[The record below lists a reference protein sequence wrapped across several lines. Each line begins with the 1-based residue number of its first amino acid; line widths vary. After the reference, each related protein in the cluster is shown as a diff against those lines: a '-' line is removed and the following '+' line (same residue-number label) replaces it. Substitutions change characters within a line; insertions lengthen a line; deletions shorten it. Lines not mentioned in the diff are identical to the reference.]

1 MSTVPHRV
9 VVASKNADKIRE
21 VEAVLARMDHP
32 WEIVR
37 GLDWPDVDETEATL
51 EGNAVLKAV
60 TVSEAT
66 GLPALADDT
75 GLEVD
80 ALDGAPGVH
89 SARFAGPEA
98 SYEANVDRL
107 LADME
112 GVEDRTARF
121 RTAIALVVPGSEIL
135 LVDGVVEGTITT
147 ERRGDRG
154 FGYDP
159 VFAVGDRTYG
169 EMADDEKNEISH
181 RARALRA
188 LAIALE
194 DSSGRAD
201 AVVGG

>member
-1 MSTVPHRV
+1 MTAVPHRV
-9 VVASKNADKIRE
+9 VVASKNPDKIRE
-21 VEAVLARMDHP
+21 VEAVLARMEHP

-37 GLDWPDVDETEATL
+37 GLEWPDVDETEPTL
-51 EGNAVLKAV
+51 EGNAVLKAEA
-60 TVSEAT
+60 VSEAT

-89 SARFAGPEA
+89 SARFAGPAA

-107 LADME
+107 LRDMA
-112 GVEDRTARF
+112 GVEDRAARF

-135 LVDGVVEGTITT
+135 IVDGVIEGTITT

-159 VFAVGDRTYG
+159 VFAVEGRTYG
-169 EMADDEKNEISH
+169 EMSDGEKNEISH
-181 RARALRA
+181 RARALKA
-188 LAIALE
+188 LAAALNHTE
-194 DSSGRAD
+194 DEA
-201 AVVGG
+201 